1 MILMDGTTLV
11 FLILALCIVV
21 PCFILLIVAL
31 IIRVVKAGKKDSKYK
46 ELLKTHDSEDIKNAF
61 GAGNIQKVT
70 MEGNRITVT
79 VKDTEKVNTT
89 VLQDMGIEGV
99 LIVGSTI
106 KLVVKKGTANVY
118 KLIKD
123 VK

>member
-1 MILMDGTTLV
+1 MILMDVTTLV

-31 IIRVVKAGKKDSKYK
+31 IIRVVKASKKSSQYK

-61 GAGNIQKVT
+61 GVGNIQNVS
-70 MEGNRITVT
+70 MEGTRITVT
-79 VKDTEKVNTT
+79 VQDTEKVNTT
-89 VLQDMGIEGV
+89 ILQDMGIEGV

-106 KLVVKKGTANVY
+106 KLVVKKGTANIY

>member
-61 GAGNIQKVT
+61 GAGNIQNVT